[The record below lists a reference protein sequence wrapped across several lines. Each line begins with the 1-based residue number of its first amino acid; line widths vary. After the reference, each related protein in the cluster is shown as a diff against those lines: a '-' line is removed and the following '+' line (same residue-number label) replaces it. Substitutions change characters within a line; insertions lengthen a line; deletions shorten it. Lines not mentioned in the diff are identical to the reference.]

1 MSDKL
6 YRFLLENLHVR
17 GEWVKLDT
25 AWQEILKTSSY
36 PKPIQAILGEA
47 TAAIALLAAS
57 LKFKGSLVLQMND
70 TYPVNM
76 FVVQAKS
83 DGSVRAIARWEGG
96 IGDQATF
103 DDLFRG
109 KNEKSASSQT
119 QSHMGSMV
127 ISVEQEDSRERY
139 QSIIALQGNS
149 IADTLSAYFEQSE
162 QLPTH
167 FILAANEERAAG
179 FMLQSLPSEFE
190 KEGWNHALTMAKTIT
205 DDELLGLTVKE
216 LLHRLYHDQ
225 DLRLYD
231 PENIHF
237 KCTCSQLKID
247 NMIRSLG
254 EKEADSVI
262 EEKGNI
268 SIDCQFCN
276 QRYELDAIDV
286 KRIFTEIGNP
296 GTGNLH

>member
-6 YRFLLENLHVR
+6 HRFLLENLHVR

-36 PKPIQAILGEA
+36 PKPIQTLLGEA

-103 DDLFRG
+103 GDLFRDEN
-109 KNEKSASSQT
+109 K
-119 QSHMGSMV
+119 QSHMASMV
-127 ISVEQEDSRERY
+127 ISVEQEDSTERY

-149 IADTLSAYFEQSE
+149 IAETLSAYFEQSE

-167 FILAANEERAAG
+167 FFLSANEESAAG

-190 KEGWNHALTMAKTIT
+190 SEGWNHALTLAKTIT
-205 DDELLGLTVKE
+205 NDELLDLTVEE
-216 LLHRLYHDQ
+216 LLHRLYHEE

-231 PENIHF
+231 PEEIHF
-237 KCTCSQLKID
+237 KCTCSQQKID

-262 EEKGNI
+262 QEKGNI

-286 KRIFTEIGNP
+286 RRIFTEIGNP

>member
-6 YRFLLENLHVR
+6 HRFLLENLHVR

-25 AWQEILKTSSY
+25 AWQAILETSSY

-83 DGSVRAIARWEGG
+83 DGSVRAIARWDGG
-96 IGDQATF
+96 IGDHATF

-109 KNEKSASSQT
+109 KSEQPPHP
-119 QSHMGSMV
+119 QSGSMV

-167 FILAANEERAAG
+167 FFLSANDERAAG
-179 FMLQSLPSEFE
+179 FMLQSLPSEF
-190 KEGWNHALTMAKTIT
+190 KSEGWNHALTLAKTIT

-237 KCTCSQLKID
+237 KCTCSQQKID

-286 KRIFTEIGNP
+286 RRVFTEIGNP
-296 GTGNLH
+296 GTGSLH

>member
-1 MSDKL
+1 MPDKL
-6 YRFLLENLHVR
+6 HRFLLENLHVR

-36 PKPIQAILGEA
+36 PKPIQTLLGEA

-103 DDLFRG
+103 GDLFRDEN
-109 KNEKSASSQT
+109 K
-119 QSHMGSMV
+119 QSHMASMV
-127 ISVEQEDSRERY
+127 ISVEQEDSTERY

-149 IADTLSAYFEQSE
+149 IAETLSAYFEQSE

-167 FILAANEERAAG
+167 FFLSANEESAAG

-190 KEGWNHALTMAKTIT
+190 SEGWNHALTLAKTIT
-205 DDELLGLTVKE
+205 NDELLDLTVEE
-216 LLHRLYHDQ
+216 LLHRLYHEE

-231 PENIHF
+231 PEEIHF
-237 KCTCSQLKID
+237 KCTCSQQKID

-262 EEKGNI
+262 QEKGNI

-286 KRIFTEIGNP
+286 RRIFTEIGNP